1 MSLRVVATNPERR
14 QMGMVCTL
22 KRVSASEVDQVVASP
37 SAALA
42 LIADDADR
50 AYPLEEVRP
59 PGCLGFLLRLTP
71 ITVTQVAQR
80 PTGDIDEP
88 LLSDPDRME
97 IEVWDVINF
106 LLTGSATEGELP
118 ASFLVRGGTELD
130 TEDDEIFLRLLTPE
144 TVSEIDHYLRSISS
158 DDLRARIDIPR
169 MVKARV
175 ISEPRK
181 KEDSSRSDEYFESVL
196 REFDELK
203 RFIAETKQKGSGL
216 LVNLN

>member
-1 MSLRVVATNPERR
+1 
-14 QMGMVCTL
+14 MGMVCTL
-22 KRVSASEVDQVVASP
+22 KRLSAAEIDQAVASP

-42 LIADDADR
+42 LIADDADLH
-50 AYPLEEVRP
+50 YPLEEVRP

-80 PTGDIDEP
+80 PISDVDEP
-88 LLSDPDRME
+88 LLSDPDRIE

-118 ASFLVRGGTELD
+118 ASFLVRGGIEID
-130 TEDDEIFLRLLTPE
+130 SGDDETFLRALTPE
-144 TVSEIDHYLRSISS
+144 NVSEIERYLRSISV

-175 ISEPRK
+175 MSEPRK
-181 KEDSSRSDEYFESVL
+181 KESSSMRHEYFDSVL
-196 REFDELK
+196 RDFEEL
-203 RFIAETKQKGSGL
+203 RNFIAETNQKGCGL